1 MLASLLPGLRDL
13 RAPLAAGYLWLAAGW
28 LYFAPQ
34 LPASVNDADGVL
46 KDIYRVADASNPVAI
61 AAGLTFI
68 AYLLG
73 ILSTGLLTP
82 VVPVIWTLLILP
94 IVLSG
99 IAVDSIERRIKKR
112 RQGIHL
118 TEFADDDLWASLTR
132 RRWTTRADRK
142 IDLLA
147 ERASTA
153 ILIDPKGSP
162 CSNVSSLARTRAVPS
177 RSPRQACR
185 AGTPNHRNTFLE
197 KLEERSIRRLIRRMD
212 GFGIYSYQN
221 LMENASEDE
230 EGKLVKLRKMLAEDL
245 QEGSKAAA
253 VALFASEVDVYE
265 HLREIDEE
273 LELVP
278 ERIVGDKP
286 ATYERWDRLMAEAE
300 FRQAI
305 VPPLFAIVAAL
316 MARGVLGWPLWL
328 LAAIIPFVIY
338 YQGVR
343 KENAAEAQL
352 IQTVEA
358 NVVQLTTLERLS
370 TADLHW
376 RY

>member
-34 LPASVNDADGVL
+34 LPVSVNDADGVL
-46 KDIYRVADASNPVAI
+46 KDIYRVAGASNPVAI

-73 ILSTGLLTP
+73 ILSTGPLNRI
-82 VVPVIWTLLILP
+82 VPIIWTLLILP
-94 IVLSG
+94 IALTG
-99 IAVDSIERRIKKR
+99 IAIDSIGRRIKKR
-112 RQGIHL
+112 RQGGHL

-132 RRWTTRADRK
+132 RRLWTSTADRK
-142 IDLLA
+142 LDLLT

-153 ILIDPKGSP
+153 ILTD
-162 CSNVSSLARTRAVPS
+162 
-177 RSPRQACR
+177 
-185 AGTPNHRNTFLE
+185 PNHSDTFLE
-197 KLEERSIRRLIRRMD
+197 KLEERSIRRLVRRMD
-212 GFGIYSYQN
+212 GFGVYRYQI
-221 LMENASEDE
+221 LMDNPREDE
-230 EGKLVKLRKMLAEDL
+230 EGKLVKLREMLAEDL
-245 QEGSKAAA
+245 HEGSKAAA
-253 VALFASEVDVYE
+253 VALFAAEVDVYG
-265 HLREIDEE
+265 HLNEIDKE

-278 ERIVGDKP
+278 ERIVSEKP
-286 ATYERWDRLMAEAE
+286 ATYERWDRLVAEAE
-300 FRQAI
+300 FRTAI
-305 VPPLFAIVAAL
+305 VPPLFAIVAVLAG
-316 MARGVLGWPLWL
+316 RGVLGWPLWL
-328 LAAIIPFVIY
+328 LAAIVPSVIY
-338 YQGVR
+338 YQGVL

-358 NVVQLTTLERLS
+358 NVVQLTALERLS

>member
-34 LPASVNDADGVL
+34 LPASVNDANGVL

-82 VVPVIWTLLILP
+82 VVPFIQILLTLPILLI
-94 IVLSG
+94 S
-99 IAVDSIERRIKKR
+99 IAVSAIRQSIKKR
-112 RQGIHL
+112 RQNIYL
-118 TEFADDDLWASLTR
+118 TNFADDDLWASLTR
-132 RRWTTRADRK
+132 RRRWTTREDRK
-142 IDLLA
+142 FDLLA

-153 ILIDPKGSP
+153 ILIDP
-162 CSNVSSLARTRAVPS
+162 
-177 RSPRQACR
+177 
-185 AGTPNHRNTFLE
+185 NHRNTFME
-197 KLEERSIRRLIRRMD
+197 KLEDRSIRRLIRRMD
-212 GFGIYSYQN
+212 GFGIWRYQN
-221 LMENASEDE
+221 LMGNALEDE

-265 HLREIDEE
+265 HLREIDDE
-273 LELVP
+273 LKLVP

-328 LAAIIPFVIY
+328 LAAIIPLVIY
-338 YQGVR
+338 YQGVL

-358 NVVQLTTLERLS
+358 NVVQLTALERLS

>member
-34 LPASVNDADGVL
+34 LPASVNDANGVL

-82 VVPVIWTLLILP
+82 VVSIIWTLLILP
-94 IVLSG
+94 IVLPA
-99 IAVDSIERRIKKR
+99 IAVDRIGRRIKKP
-112 RQGIHL
+112 QQDIHL
-118 TEFADDDLWASLTR
+118 TNFADDDMWESLTRR
-132 RRWTTRADRK
+132 RRWTTRQDRK
-142 IDLLA
+142 FDLLA
-147 ERASTA
+147 DRASTA
-153 ILIDPKGSP
+153 ILTD
-162 CSNVSSLARTRAVPS
+162 
-177 RSPRQACR
+177 
-185 AGTPNHRNTFLE
+185 PNHRNTFME
-197 KLEERSIRRLIRRMD
+197 KLEDRSIRRLIRRMY
-212 GFGIYSYQN
+212 GFGIWRYQI
-221 LMENASEDE
+221 LMENALGDE
-230 EGKLVKLRKMLAEDL
+230 EAKLVKLRKMLAEDL
-245 QEGSKAAA
+245 QDGSKAAA
-253 VALFASEVDVYE
+253 LALFASEVDVYQ
-265 HLREIDEE
+265 HLREIDDE
-273 LELVP
+273 LKLVP

-300 FRQAI
+300 FRLAI
-305 VPPLFAIVAAL
+305 AVPLFAIVAAL
-316 MARGVLGWPLWL
+316 MARRVLGWPFWL
-328 LAAIIPFVIY
+328 LATIIPLVIY
-338 YQGVR
+338 YQGVL

-358 NVVQLTTLERLS
+358 NIVQLTALERLS

>member
-82 VVPVIWTLLILP
+82 VMSIVSFLLIAP
-94 IVLSG
+94 ILLISL
-99 IAVDSIERRIKKR
+99 AVSTIRQSI
-112 RQGIHL
+112 
-118 TEFADDDLWASLTR
+118 TDFADDDLWASVTRR

-142 IDLLA
+142 FDLLA
-147 ERASTA
+147 ERASAA
-153 ILIDPKGSP
+153 ILTD
-162 CSNVSSLARTRAVPS
+162 
-177 RSPRQACR
+177 
-185 AGTPNHRNTFLE
+185 PNHRNTFME
-197 KLEERSIRRLIRRMD
+197 KLEERSIRRLLRRMEMI
-212 GFGIYSYQN
+212 GIYRYQN

-230 EGKLVKLRKMLAEDL
+230 EAKLVKLRKMLAEDL

-253 VALFASEVDVYE
+253 LALFVSEVDVYE
-265 HLREIDEE
+265 HLREIDDE
-273 LELVP
+273 LKLVP

-286 ATYERWDRLMAEAE
+286 ATYERWDRLTAEAE

-305 VPPLFAIVAAL
+305 VPPLFAIVVAL
-316 MARGVLGWPLWL
+316 MARGVPGWPLWL
-328 LAAIIPFVIY
+328 LAAIIPLVIY
-338 YQGVR
+338 YQGVL

-358 NVVQLTTLERLS
+358 NVVQLTALERLS

>member
-99 IAVDSIERRIKKR
+99 IAVDRIERRIKKR

-153 ILIDPKGSP
+153 ILID
-162 CSNVSSLARTRAVPS
+162 
-177 RSPRQACR
+177 
-185 AGTPNHRNTFLE
+185 PNHRNTFLE

>member
-46 KDIYRVADASNPVAI
+46 KDIYRVVDASNPIAV

-73 ILSTGLLTP
+73 ILSTGLLTRL
-82 VVPVIWTLLILP
+82 VPIIPLFLALP
-94 IVLSG
+94 ILLPLLAVFG
-99 IAVDSIERRIKKR
+99 IREYIKERRR
-112 RQGIHL
+112 AFHL
-118 TEFADDDLWASLTR
+118 TDFEDDLWASFKR
-132 RRWTTRADRK
+132 RRFWTSAGDRK
-142 IDLLA
+142 LDLLTG
-147 ERASTA
+147 RVSTQ
-153 ILIDPKGSP
+153 ILTD
-162 CSNVSSLARTRAVPS
+162 ADY
-177 RSPRQACR
+177 
-185 AGTPNHRNTFLE
+185 RNTFME
-197 KLEERSIRRLIRRMD
+197 KLEERSIRRFIRRMK
-212 GFGIYSYQN
+212 GFGVYKYEI
-221 LMENASEDE
+221 LMDNPWDE
-230 EGKLVKLRKMLAEDL
+230 KKNKLLELRNTLAEDL

-253 VALFASEVDVYE
+253 VALFASEVDVYA
-265 HLREIDEE
+265 HLREIDDE
-273 LELVP
+273 LRLVP

-286 ATYERWDRLMAEAE
+286 ATYERWDRLIAEAE
-300 FRQAI
+300 FRQGV
-305 VPPLFAIVAAL
+305 VPPLLVIIAAL

-328 LAAIIPFVIY
+328 LAAFIPFVIY
-338 YQGVR
+338 YQGVL

-358 NVVQLTTLERLS
+358 NVVQLTALEKLT
-370 TADLHW
+370 TADLRW